1 MGAEPQFHAAW
12 PGEHYRLAI
21 RRLSSGKGV
30 LRLID
35 ISQEVSMLKSKIL
48 IGFFTIIAGALAAQ
62 SSQKLPAVTI
72 IATGGTIAGEAA
84 SSVQAGYTS
93 GQVGVDALIKAV
105 PTLNKLAQVKGEQI
119 SNVGSQD
126 MSDEIWLKLAKRINE
141 LAKSPDVSGI
151 AITHGTD
158 TMEET
163 AYFLHLVV
171 KTKKPVVLTGSM
183 RPSSALSA
191 DGPLNIFNAVAV
203 AADPNAAGR
212 GVMVVLNDQIHSA
225 HDMTKTNTT
234 SVETFMSPFRG
245 LIGSSHFG
253 ENQYFRGPFAKN
265 TTSSE
270 FSVDGVSSL
279 PRVDIL
285 YVYEDMPGDIVE
297 AMVKAGAQG
306 IVVAGVGNGNMPK
319 AVMDALAAAVKKGVV
334 VVRGSRVP
342 LGYVGRNVE
351 VDDDK
356 LNFVAAEELNP
367 PKARVLLRLAL
378 MKTKDPKQIQ
388 AMFKAY

>member
-1 MGAEPQFHAAW
+1 MTQQRAGITVCIAA
-12 PGEHYRLAI
+12 I
-21 RRLSSGKGV
+21 LSCAFASG
-30 LRLID
+30 
-35 ISQEVSMLKSKIL
+35 Q
-48 IGFFTIIAGALAAQ
+48 AAK
-62 SSQKLPAVTI
+62 KLPNVTI
-72 IATGGTIAGEAA
+72 IATGGTIAGEAG
-84 SSVQAGYTS
+84 SSVQAAYSS
-93 GQVGVDALIKAV
+93 GQVGVETLLKAV
-105 PTLNKLAQVKGEQI
+105 PTLSKIAKVTGEQI

-141 LAKSPDVSGI
+141 LAKSPDVDGI

-163 AYFLHLVV
+163 AYFLHLTA

-203 AADPNAAGR
+203 AGDPDAAGR
-212 GVMVVLNDQIHSA
+212 GVLVTINDQIHSA
-225 HDMTKTNTT
+225 HDITKTNTT

-245 LIGSSHFG
+245 LIGTSSYG
-253 ENQYFRGPFAKN
+253 VTTYFRGPIMKH
-265 TTSSE
+265 TTDSE
-270 FSVDGVSSL
+270 FDISSATKL

-285 YVYEDMPGDIVE
+285 YIYEDMPGDPVD
-297 AMVKAGAQG
+297 AAVNAGAQG

-319 AVMDALAAAVKKGVV
+319 AVMDALSRAAQKGVV

-342 LGYVGRNVE
+342 TGYVGRNVE

-378 MKTKDPKQIQ
+378 MKMKDPKQIQ
-388 AMFKAY
+388 RAFNTY